1 MFFGL
6 VCLCVCQF
14 VPWSVAL
21 ENLLGLP
28 VFQFGPVFFNFII
41 SALRPFFVWPS
52 LLGLTKLKFESFY

>member
-21 ENLLGLP
+21 ENLLGPLA
-28 VFQFGPVFFNFII
+28 FQFGPVFFNFIN
-41 SALRPFFVWPS
+41 SALRPFLYGQVS
-52 LLGLTKLKFESFY
+52 RLDKTQV